1 MNWLLFI
8 LRVVFGLPREESGD
22 PQRVAIRPDG
32 STTTVRQD
40 APDCQSDSDHWNWL
54 LPHSFWRNRFLIV
67 PSVMNFLKHTLTRKF
82 SSDHARPRTRH
93 KYRR

>member
-8 LRVVFGLPREESGD
+8 LRVLFGVPREGSED

-32 STTTVRQD
+32 STTTVLPD
-40 APDCQSDSDHWNWL
+40 GPDCQRDSDRWSWL

-67 PSVMNFLKHTLTRKF
+67 PSVMNFLKYLLKRKIP
-82 SSDHARPRTRH
+82 SDHSRPRTRQ
-93 KYRR
+93 KYRH